1 MEHRLGEWWG
11 TFAFVISPRKNRA
24 KRYIAFETRTNR
36 VPPFVP
42 IPISPAP
49 PADYFSFIKGF
60 RGSRKLKVGAFTF
73 TKNKIAMSRTY
84 WSCARA
90 GLHKCKARV
99 VTVTK
104 EDHQQVFIKNN
115 EHNHDPF

>member
-1 MEHRLGEWWG
+1 MSHLTTTTLYYSTNRATFL
-11 TFAFVISPRKNRA
+11 FAFFR
-24 KRYIAFETRTNR
+24 
-36 VPPFVP
+36 
-42 IPISPAP
+42 

-60 RGSRKLKVGAFTF
+60 RGSRKLKVGAYTF
-73 TKNKIAMSRTY
+73 TKNKIAMTRTY

-99 VTVTK
+99 VTVNK
-104 EDHQQVFIKNN
+104 DDHQQVFIKNN